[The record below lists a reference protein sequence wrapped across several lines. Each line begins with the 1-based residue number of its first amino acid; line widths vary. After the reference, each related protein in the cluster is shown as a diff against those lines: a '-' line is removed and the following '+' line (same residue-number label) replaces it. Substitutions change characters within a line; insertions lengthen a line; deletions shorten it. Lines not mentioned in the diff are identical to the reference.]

1 MFSQQRKQLVG
12 NWKSGAS
19 QSFVCEARRPCQ
31 VGCSTQCFF
40 ASCFVSIVLIIL
52 LKVCLV
58 LIPINGTVKS
68 GQQHFPTP
76 CSLKKILT
84 WQRQMRNN
92 YIQNQRMKIMH
103 KTENMNHNLS
113 TINKFYK
120 NQSKDHTVRTR
131 KRSKTLRKDMNQRTA
146 QHIPILT
153 ENTLDAAPSYSCAR
167 PEQASCHTRTKQQQS
182 TTTGETPGDR
192 NNNMPFTTRTTTRKT
207 THYRGRHRSS
217 ALQQKAHKPHV
228 AACKARRRIPSHIR
242 RIPSTKPQGPKRRSK
257 IPHPSSTKQPSPPLP
272 GNPNLRSQTI
282 GVGVF
287 STMGGPRAR
296 RPWAPAQAPASMLQW
311 ELGIRT

>member
-19 QSFVCEARRPCQ
+19 QSFVCEARRPYQ

-68 GQQHFPTP
+68 GQQPFPTP

-153 ENTLDAAPSYSCAR
+153 ENTLDAAPSSSCAPKYLR
-167 PEQASCHTRTKQQQS
+167 LNICSTRRIQL
-182 TTTGETPGDR
+182 PL
-192 NNNMPFTTRTTTRKT
+192 P
-207 THYRGRHRSS
+207 
-217 ALQQKAHKPHV
+217 L
-228 AACKARRRIPSHIR
+228 RRRRDPR
-242 RIPSTKPQGPKRRSK
+242 RGGEAAESATRAEFAFR
-257 IPHPSSTKQPSPPLP
+257 
-272 GNPNLRSQTI
+272 LRS
-282 GVGVF
+282 V
-287 STMGGPRAR
+287 
-296 RPWAPAQAPASMLQW
+296 L
-311 ELGIRT
+311 LDN